1 MDLIKE
7 MLSNESEVQNE
18 FLSFFR
24 EEVIQIVDDIETIS
38 KKVSKFDSTIDVHR
52 QKALLVQL
60 FYNIINNIY
69 GGTKLLVMGY
79 SVASGNLARHAIESM
94 CMAILVSRGDLEYL
108 RDYLSGDLLVTTA
121 VLAVLGNPKKYY
133 ISPEATVILK
143 EQRKHYH
150 DFSHPTLFAQ
160 SLQYDFSQKGTYY
173 IGPFFDKS
181 KKKEYQIELD
191 MKKSFLKI
199 IPNAIEGI
207 LQNAVWL
214 TQDQM
219 EELWD
224 DALNKFLSK

>member
-1 MDLIKE
+1 MDLKKE
-7 MLSNESEVQNE
+7 ILSNESEVQNE
-18 FLSFFR
+18 FLSYFR

-52 QKALLVQL
+52 QKALLTLL
-60 FYNIINNIY
+60 FHNIINNIY
-69 GGTKLLVMGY
+69 AATKLLIMGY
-79 SVASGNLARHAIESM
+79 FLPYGNLARHAIESL
-94 CMAILVSRGDLEYL
+94 CIAILVSRGDLEYL
-108 RDYLSGDLLVTTA
+108 EKILRGKFLSHQA
-121 VLAVLGNPKKYY
+121 VMQVIDHPDRYHMNQD
-133 ISPEATVILK
+133 ATDILK
-143 EQRKHYH
+143 EQRKWYH
-150 DFSHPTLFAQ
+150 KFSHPSLFAL
-160 SLQYDFSQKGTYY
+160 SSQFHFGQEGTYY
-173 IGPFFDKS
+173 SGPFFDKS